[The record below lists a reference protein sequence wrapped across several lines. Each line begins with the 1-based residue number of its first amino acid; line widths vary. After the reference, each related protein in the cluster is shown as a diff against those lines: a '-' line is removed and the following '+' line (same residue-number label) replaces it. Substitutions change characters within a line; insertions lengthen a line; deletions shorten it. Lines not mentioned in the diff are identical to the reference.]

1 MELRIASYNVHKC
14 VGMDRRR
21 DPGRIVTVLNA
32 LGADI
37 IALQEVDHR
46 LGRRPAALPPGLI
59 ESDTDFGILPFS
71 TSEPSLGWHGQTI
84 LVRRG
89 IAVSRIRRIQLPG
102 LEPRG
107 ALMAEIDGPE
117 TGLRVVA
124 VHLGLIRRY
133 RRMQLAAIRAALS
146 HRAEMPTL
154 IVGDFNEW
162 SLRGG
167 VETLSPEFHV
177 HAPGRT
183 FPAPRPLAALDR
195 IALHP
200 GLELRDTH
208 VFAGGAARMA
218 SDHLPICI
226 DLKTGA

>member
-1 MELRIASYNVHKC
+1 MQLRIASYNVHKC

-21 DPGRIVTVLNA
+21 DPGRIVGVLNA

-37 IALQEVDHR
+37 VALQEVDHR
-46 LGRRPAALPPGLI
+46 LGARPAALSARLI
-59 ESDTDFGILPFS
+59 EDETDFGILPFA
-71 TSEPSLGWHGQTI
+71 TSNPSLGWHGQTI

-89 IAVSRIRRIQLPG
+89 IAVSRIRRVQLPG

-107 ALMAEIDGPE
+107 ALMAEIDTP
-117 TGLRVVA
+117 TAPLRVVA

-146 HRAEMPTL
+146 RRAEMQTL

-167 VETLSPEFHV
+167 VEALGPDFRV

-195 IALHP
+195 VALLD
-200 GLELRDTH
+200 GLHLKDAQ
-208 VFAGGAARMA
+208 VFVGGAARMA

-226 DLKTGA
+226 DLEIG